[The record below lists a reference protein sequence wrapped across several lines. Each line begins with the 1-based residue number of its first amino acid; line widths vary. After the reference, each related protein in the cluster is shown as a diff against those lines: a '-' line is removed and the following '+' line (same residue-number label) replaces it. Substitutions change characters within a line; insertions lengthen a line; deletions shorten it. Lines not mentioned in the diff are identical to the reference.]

1 MHICYLA
8 DIRSIH
14 TRRWIEY
21 FAPHHRVTLVTLDY
35 PETPELLAHRS
46 FYDSIGVDVIT
57 TPYTFPSIVLA
68 PMRIRSI
75 LKRLDP
81 DVVHAH
87 YATHYGFCAAFSGFS
102 YALTL
107 WGSDI
112 FQDPKKNPLF
122 RYMVTKA
129 LRDADVITC
138 DGMNYL
144 PAIHDLGGDEKKVH
158 IIHHGVDIALFHP
171 AKRNRDL
178 FTGLLSNPNDPVVID
193 IRGFRSVYNA
203 ETLIRAVPHVLKE
216 IPDAKFIMGGEGEEK
231 AQNQDLAASL
241 GVADS
246 VFFVG
251 WIRHDEQLPGFLS
264 SADVYVSTSLSDGG
278 AVVSTLEALAAG
290 LPVVVTDSGDH
301 ALWVQNGV
309 NGFIIPKK
317 DSQTLARKIVY
328 LLRNEDSRIRFGATS
343 RRIAE
348 EKAGSDTQ
356 MKEMGMIYN
365 RLKGRQA

>member
-21 FAPHHRVTLVTLDY
+21 FATHHQVTLITLDY
-35 PETPELLAHRS
+35 LETPELRAHRS
-46 FYDSIGVDVIT
+46 FYDSIGVSVIT
-57 TPYTFPSIVLA
+57 VSYAFPSIALA
-68 PMRIRSI
+68 PVRIRSI

-87 YATHYGFCAAFSGFS
+87 YATHYGFCAAFSGRP
-102 YALTL
+102 YVLTL

-144 PAIHDLGGDEKKVH
+144 PAIHDLGGEGKDIHV
-158 IIHHGVDIALFHP
+158 IHHGVNTTLFHP
-171 AKRNRDL
+171 GKRNKTL
-178 FTGLLSNPNDPVVID
+178 FAGLFSNQNDPLVID

-203 ETLIRAVPHVLKE
+203 ETLIRAVPSVLKE
-216 IPDAKFIMGGEGEEK
+216 IPDAKFILGGEGEEK
-231 AQNQDLAASL
+231 AWNQDLAASL
-241 GVADS
+241 GVANA

-251 WIRHDEQLPGFLS
+251 WIPHDELPAFLS

-290 LPVVVTDSGDH
+290 LPVVATDSGDH

-328 LLRNEDSRIRFGATS
+328 LLRNEDSRIRFGAAS

-348 EKAGSDTQ
+348 EKAGYDTQ

-365 RLKGRQA
+365 CLKGRQA

>member
-21 FAPHHRVTLVTLDY
+21 FAPHHRVTLITLDY
-35 PETPELLAHRS
+35 PETSELIAHRS
-46 FYDSIGVDVIT
+46 FYESIGVEILMV
-57 TPYTFPSIVLA
+57 PYAFPSIILA
-68 PMRIRSI
+68 PLRIRNI

-81 DVVHAH
+81 DVIHSH
-87 YATHYGFCAAFSGFS
+87 YATQYGFCAALSGLP
-102 YALTL
+102 YILTL

-112 FQDPKKNPLF
+112 FLDPKKNPLF
-122 RYMVTKA
+122 GYMVKKA
-129 LRDADVITC
+129 VRKADVITC

-144 PAIHDLGGDEKKVH
+144 PAILDLGGEEKKIH
-158 IIHHGVDIALFHP
+158 IIHHGVDTALFNP
-171 AKRNRDL
+171 AKRNRNL
-178 FTGLLSNPNDPVVID
+178 FEGLFPDQNNPIIID

-203 ETLIRAVPHVLKE
+203 ETLIRAVPSVLKD
-216 IPDAKFIMGGEGEEK
+216 IPDAKFILAGEGEEK
-231 AQNQDLAASL
+231 TQSQDLAASL
-241 GVADS
+241 GVSDA
-246 VFFVG
+246 VIFVG
-251 WIRHDEQLPGFLS
+251 WIPHDDLPGFIS

-278 AVVSTLEALAAG
+278 AVVSTLEALASG

-301 ALWVQNGV
+301 ALWVQNDV

-317 DSQTLARKIVY
+317 DSEMLAKKIVY
-328 LLRNEDSRIRFGATS
+328 LLQNDDTKIRFGAAS

-348 EKAGSDTQ
+348 EKAGYDIQ

-365 RLKGRQA
+365 RLKEKQA